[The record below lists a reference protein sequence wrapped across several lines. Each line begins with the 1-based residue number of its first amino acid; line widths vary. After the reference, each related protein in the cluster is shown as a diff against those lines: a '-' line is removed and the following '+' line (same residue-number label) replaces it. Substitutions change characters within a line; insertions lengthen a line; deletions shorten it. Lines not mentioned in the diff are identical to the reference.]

1 MVVASSD
8 LVKPLHEQS
17 ILDGVLAHAK
27 YVLGRIRCKY
37 SGVPGPNDKEIVLDG
52 NQLVY
57 EAIKD
62 IFLWKSTLSSHSK
75 L

>member
-37 SGVPGPNDKEIVLDG
+37 SGVPGPNDKEIIGSHPFAESYGDG
-52 NQLVY
+52 Y
-57 EAIKD
+57 EPRRVTGRT
-62 IFLWKSTLSSHSK
+62 S
-75 L
+75 